1 MEALLRLK
9 RLQRN
14 IASCL
19 TRPAVTTFM
28 KAKAVFFDRD
38 GVLNVDV
45 AYLYKIEDLRW
56 IDGAREAVAYLTQ
69 LGYKIFIVTNQSGI
83 ARGYYTVEQMDE
95 LHEYMQREI
104 IAAGGKIEKIYYCPH
119 HPEGS
124 VPEYTGVCDCRKP
137 KPGMLLQALA
147 EYDIDKEQ
155 SFLVGDS
162 KRDVEAAE
170 AAGVEGYLYTGG
182 NLLDFVK
189 NIVSE
194 R

>member
-1 MEALLRLK
+1 
-9 RLQRN
+9 
-14 IASCL
+14 
-19 TRPAVTTFM
+19 
-28 KAKAVFFDRD
+28 
-38 GVLNVDV
+38 
-45 AYLYKIEDLRW
+45 
-56 IDGAREAVAYLTQ
+56 
-69 LGYKIFIVTNQSGI
+69 
-83 ARGYYTVEQMDE
+83 
-95 LHEYMQREI
+95 MQREI
-104 IAAGGKIEKIYYCPH
+104 AAAGGKIEKIYYCPH

-137 KPGMLLQALA
+137 KPGMLLRALA

-170 AAGVEGYLYTGG
+170 AADVKGYLFTGG